1 MANTAIP
8 SVRCRKAV
16 STMVAFL
23 TLAGRNA
30 RRSLAPVT
38 LTLVTVTCLA
48 LTGLAQ
54 DQPEPSAAPDAQS
67 NQQTAQPRQP
77 AQSAQ
82 PATVT
87 IPAGTPFALVL
98 TNPLSSKSV
107 HRGDQ
112 IHAQTT
118 NPIAIADQVVIP
130 AGTFVQGTVDKLSR
144 NGSRGE
150 VMLQSAKFIFSDG
163 YVANIAGPIN
173 VESDEGTAWLNPGN
187 GTKAAMFGAPLAGLG
202 LGALIGSAA
211 HTTQSSTLGGTTIT
225 SSTPKGLAI
234 GSMVGLAVGGA
245 VALTVF
251 LHSHQF
257 FVDVGSPMEM
267 TLQQPVTLSQNRVAD
282 AVREAQEN
290 PVPPPVAS
298 PRPVPYY
305 PVNHGTCFTPG
316 TPGTPPTM
324 IPGAPGPNGVP
335 GPPTMI
341 PGTPPTP
348 GTPYPCP

>member
-1 MANTAIP
+1 MANTAIH

-23 TLAGRNA
+23 TLAGKNA
-30 RRSLAPVT
+30 RRSLAAVT

-54 DQPEPSAAPDAQS
+54 DQPEPPAAPDAQS
-67 NQQTAQPRQP
+67 NSQPGQAAP
-77 AQSAQ
+77 S
-82 PATVT
+82 ATVT

-98 TNPLSSKSV
+98 TNPISSKSV

-118 NPIAIADQVVIP
+118 APIAIADQVVIP

-150 VMLQSAKFIFSDG
+150 VLLQSAKFIFSDG
-163 YVANIAGPIN
+163 YIATIAGPIT
-173 VESDEGTAWLNPGN
+173 VESDEGTVWLNPGN

-202 LGALIGSAA
+202 IGALIGSAA

-245 VALTVF
+245 VALAVF

-267 TLQQPVTLSQNRVAD
+267 TLPQPVTLSQNRVAD
-282 AVREAQEN
+282 AVRQAQEN
-290 PVPPPVAS
+290 PVPPPMAS

-316 TPGTPPTM
+316 TPGTPSTM
-324 IPGAPGPNGVP
+324 IPGVPGPSGVP

-341 PGTPPTP
+341 PGTPATP

>member
-1 MANTAIP
+1 M
-8 SVRCRKAV
+8 
-16 STMVAFL
+16 
-23 TLAGRNA
+23 
-30 RRSLAPVT
+30 
-38 LTLVTVTCLA
+38 
-48 LTGLAQ
+48 
-54 DQPEPSAAPDAQS
+54 
-67 NQQTAQPRQP
+67 
-77 AQSAQ
+77 
-82 PATVT
+82 
-87 IPAGTPFALVL
+87 VL

-211 HTTQSSTLGGTTIT
+211 HTTQSSTLGGTTLT

-234 GSMVGLAVGGA
+234 GSMVGLAAGGA
-245 VALTVF
+245 VALAVF

-267 TLQQPVTLSQNRVAD
+267 TLQQPVTLSQNPAWPMPCTGRRRKIPCRRLWHRRVRCRTIRLIT
-282 AVREAQEN
+282 VR
-290 PVPPPVAS
+290 AS
-298 PRPVPYY
+298 PRARQR
-305 PVNHGTCFTPG
+305 TP
-316 TPGTPPTM
+316 TPPTR
-324 IPGAPGPNGVP
+324 
-335 GPPTMI
+335 
-341 PGTPPTP
+341 
-348 GTPYPCP
+348 

>member
-1 MANTAIP
+1 
-8 SVRCRKAV
+8 
-16 STMVAFL
+16 MVAFL
-23 TLAGRNA
+23 TLAVRNA

-38 LTLVTVTCLA
+38 LTLVAVTCLA

-54 DQPEPSAAPDAQS
+54 DQPEPTAAPDARS
-67 NQQTAQPRQP
+67 NSQTRQTTQASQTAP
-77 AQSAQ
+77 

-98 TNPLSSKSV
+98 TNPISSKSV

-118 NPIAIADQVVIP
+118 NPIAIGDQVVIP

-150 VMLQSAKFIFSDG
+150 IMLQSAKVIFPDG
-163 YVANIAGPIN
+163 YVATISGPIS

-187 GTKAAMFGAPLAGLG
+187 GTKATMFGAPLAGLG

-211 HTTQSSTLGGTTIT
+211 HTTQSSTLGGTTLT

-234 GSMVGLAVGGA
+234 GSMVGLAAGGA
-245 VALTVF
+245 VALAVF

-267 TLQQPVTLSQNRVAD
+267 TLPQPVTLSQNRVAD

-290 PVPPPVAS
+290 PVPQPMAS
-298 PRPVPYY
+298 PRPPVYY
-305 PVNHGTCFTPG
+305 NHGTCFTPG
-316 TPGTPPTM
+316 TPGTPATM